1 VGDAG
6 LTASGVPPEVEAA
19 ARRRSEARA
28 AGDWSTA
35 DRLRGEIETAG
46 WRVIDSG
53 VRYRLERASP
63 PSVEVEGAVRYGRSE
78 DVPSLLSQPDT
89 GIASV
94 IVVAG
99 GDADQLRGCIEAL
112 ETHAPAGVDV
122 VVVFDGVEATPDPGT
137 GTVLLD
143 TVRTSA
149 RLGRGAALNI
159 GIRRSRAPVVIVL
172 DPWIV
177 PSGDIIS
184 PLVAA
189 LGDPGVAVAG
199 PFGLV
204 SADLRRFEA
213 VDGEGEPVDAVAIAG
228 SAMAFRRSDAAACGP
243 IDERFRSASSLDVWW
258 SLVLRDAGEEAP
270 PRRAVVVHGLALA
283 RGEPTAKP
291 SGSLPERDRMAKRN
305 FYRLQD
311 RFRTRMDLAVPG
323 AAA

>member
-1 VGDAG
+1 MGDAG
-6 LTASGVPPEVEAA
+6 LTAAGVPPEVEAA

-28 AGDWSTA
+28 DGDWSTA
-35 DRLRGEIETAG
+35 DRLRGEIEAAG

-78 DVPSLLSQPDT
+78 DVPSLLDQSDT
-89 GIASV
+89 GFASV
-94 IVVAG
+94 IVLAG
-99 GDADQLRGCIEAL
+99 GDADELRGCVEAL
-112 ETHAPAGVDV
+112 QRHAPPGVDA
-122 VVVFDGVEATPDPGT
+122 VVVFDGVEATPDLDT
-137 GTVLLD
+137 RNVLLD

-177 PSGDIIS
+177 PTGDMIS
-184 PLVAA
+184 PLVEA

-199 PFGLV
+199 PFGLA

-213 VDGEGEPVDAVAIAG
+213 VHGEGGPVDAVAIAG
-228 SAMAFRRSDAAACGP
+228 SAMAFRRRDAVARGP
-243 IDERFRSASSLDVWW
+243 IDEGFRFPSSLDIWW
-258 SLVLRDAGEEAP
+258 SLALRDAGEDEP
-270 PRRAVVVHGLALA
+270 PRRAVVVPGLALA
-283 RGEPTAKP
+283 RGEPSAKP
-291 SGSLPERDRMAKRN
+291 SGNLPDRDRMAKRN

-311 RFRTRMDLAVPG
+311 RYRTRLDLAIPS
-323 AAA
+323 ATA